1 MVPSLPEGD
10 NFTVGGCLGGLALGS
25 NSYIHGFFNNNVID
39 FDIVLG
45 NGDLVRNV
53 SKKNHSDLYYGIG
66 GTYGTMGIITRVK
79 MKLIDC
85 ENYVKINYLHYKSFN
100 EFYSDFSLRIKEQKD
115 DFIEAFVNSKND
127 FTIVCAN
134 FVKEVRKEEI
144 LIIKDK
150 SILKQRHMC
159 IYAQI
164 A

>member
-1 MVPSLPEGD
+1 M
-10 NFTVGGCLGGLALGS
+10 LGT
-25 NSYIHGFFNNNVID
+25 
-39 FDIVLG
+39 
-45 NGDLVRNV
+45 GDLIRNV

-85 ENYVKINYLHYKSFN
+85 ESYVKINYLHYKSFN

-134 FVKEVRKEEI
+134 FVKEVR
-144 LIIKDK
+144 
-150 SILKQRHMC
+150 
-159 IYAQI
+159 
-164 A
+164 

>member
-1 MVPSLPEGD
+1 
-10 NFTVGGCLGGLALGS
+10 
-25 NSYIHGFFNNNVID
+25 
-39 FDIVLG
+39 
-45 NGDLVRNV
+45 
-53 SKKNHSDLYYGIG
+53 
-66 GTYGTMGIITRVK
+66 MGIITRVK

-85 ENYVKINYLHYKSFN
+85 ESYVKINYLHYKSFN
-100 EFYSDFSLRIKEQKD
+100 EFYSDFSIRIKEQKD

-164 A
+164 ANKKDFNYLRLVDYLERYSYSAFGAIIFTLHIN